1 MDEESPNKEV
11 PRKADMEK
19 GMRLKDFRKAL
30 PIKKTQ
36 MDFSNTLGISQS
48 MLSSYENGIYPIPKF
63 IKNLLEEKFRM
74 NIVWLDTGNGSMFLD
89 DAKNDLGRIL
99 GMLNSE
105 NQAYAYDL
113 IKRLYVA
120 QCHQDE
126 LESL

>member
-1 MDEESPNKEV
+1 MAEESPNKEV

-74 NIVWLDTGNGSMFLD
+74 NTVWLDTGNGSMFLD

-105 NQAYAYDL
+105 NQAYDL

>member
-1 MDEESPNKEV
+1 MDEESLNKEV

-74 NIVWLDTGNGSMFLD
+74 NTVWLDTGNGSMFLD

-113 IKRLYVA
+113 IKRSYVA
-120 QCHQDE
+120 HCHHDE
-126 LESL
+126 LQSL

>member
-1 MDEESPNKEV
+1 MTEESLEKEV
-11 PRKADMEK
+11 PHKADVEK
-19 GMRLKDFRKAL
+19 GKRMKEFRKSLPAKMTQKDFG
-30 PIKKTQ
+30 
-36 MDFSNTLGISQS
+36 DSLGISQS
-48 MLSSYENGIYPIPKF
+48 MLSSYENGMYPIPKF

-74 NIVWLDTGNGSMFLD
+74 NIVWLDTGNGSRMLD
-89 DAKNDLGRIL
+89 DTKNDLERIL

-113 IKRLYVA
+113 IKRLYIA

>member
-1 MDEESPNKEV
+1 MTEESLEKEV
-11 PRKADMEK
+11 PHKADVEK
-19 GMRLKDFRKAL
+19 GKRMKEFRKSLPSKMTQKDFG
-30 PIKKTQ
+30 
-36 MDFSNTLGISQS
+36 DSLGISQS
-48 MLSSYENGIYPIPKF
+48 MLSSYENGMYPIPKF

-74 NIVWLDTGNGSMFLD
+74 NIVWLDTGNGSRLLD
-89 DAKNDLGRIL
+89 DTKNDLERIL

-113 IKRLYVA
+113 IKRLYIA

>member
-1 MDEESPNKEV
+1 MAEESPNKEV

-30 PIKKTQ
+30 PIKQTQ

-74 NIVWLDTGNGSMFLD
+74 NTVWLDTGNGSMFLD
-89 DAKNDLGRIL
+89 DAKNDLGCIL

-113 IKRLYVA
+113 IKRLYVV

>member
-1 MDEESPNKEV
+1 MIEESLEKEV
-11 PRKADMEK
+11 PRKADVEK
-19 GMRLKDFRKAL
+19 GLRLKDFRRTL
-30 PIKKTQ
+30 PGKMTQ
-36 MDFSNTLGISQS
+36 KDFGDSLGISQS
-48 MLSSYENGIYPIPKF
+48 MLSSYENGMYPIPKF

-74 NIVWLDTGNGSMFLD
+74 NIVWLDTGNGSKLLD
-89 DAKNDLGRIL
+89 DTKNDLERIL